1 ADVTVTASSLLGVA
15 LGSGWRSYHGSLTVK
30 ARTNQTWNTVTLE
43 QYVAGVVP
51 AESPASWGTNGL
63 AALEAQA
70 VAARSYALAYL
81 AGGGNGSICD
91 TTACQVYDGDQDAA
105 GTPTNSLYTH
115 YSDQAQQATAGQ
127 ILTCNA
133 GTACGSPGAVA
144 FTEFSSSTG
153 GYTAGGRFPAV
164 PDDGDATPSNPNHTW
179 VVSIPAT
186 TIQAV
191 WPSIGALTA
200 VTVTARNGLG
210 DLGGR
215 AQTVVVAGTA
225 GSVTVSGDTFSAALG
240 LRSDWYSTQSYG
252 VPAGGDNG
260 YWVAGASGGVST
272 FGGAGS
278 FGSLAG
284 VRLNAP
290 VVSMAPSA
298 DQSGYWLVGGDGGIF
313 SFGDAGFYGSTGN
326 IRLARPVLGLAPTGS
341 GHGYW
346 LYASDGGVFS
356 FGDAGF
362 YGSTGNIRLAQPV
375 VGMASTPS
383 GRGYWLVAADGGV
396 FSFGDAG
403 FYGST
408 GNIRL

>member
-1 ADVTVTASSLLGVA
+1 GQYGAYGYALAGWNWQQIVGHYYGGTSITGVDPNRPIAVHLNELDWATTTVRDALGGSVTAWWPGGSYTAGQISVARSGSALSINGTTIGADVTLTASSLLGVA
-15 LGSGWRSYHGSLTVK
+15 VGGGWRSYPGSLTVK
-30 ARTNQTWNTVTLE
+30 AGTNQTWNTVTLE

-313 SFGDAGFYGSTGN
+313 SFG
-326 IRLARPVLGLAPTGS
+326 
-341 GHGYW
+341 
-346 LYASDGGVFS
+346 
-356 FGDAGF
+356 
-362 YGSTGNIRLAQPV
+362 
-375 VGMASTPS
+375 
-383 GRGYWLVAADGGV
+383 
-396 FSFGDAG
+396 
-403 FYGST
+403 
-408 GNIRL
+408 